1 MYSEYRINQA
11 GVRYVCEVDF
21 YDTGGPNG
29 FYGSSENLEMTFC
42 SNNDCNI
49 TAEFEHFYTENNFDK
64 LYIYDGMSVNDTWL
78 YTCTGNTFPQSVTSS
93 NQCLTFKFVSDY
105 SGNYSGWKINLNCNK
120 ATITASPSAVA
131 CDGDPVNLTANQG
144 VAYIW
149 STGDTTQTITVHTPG
164 YYAVTVTNESGCNLI
179 SDPFFVQYVPITIPT
194 VTPGGTVMAC
204 PGQSVNLVSSQGTSY
219 LWSHG
224 ATARSVH
231 VVTPGQYWVT
241 VTDVNGCQGV
251 SDTITIQNYPVVQP
265 SIIPSGHVSIC
276 YGDSLQIGTIATN
289 FVWNN
294 GSVDNSIHVHNA
306 GIYYLIAT
314 DTNGCATH
322 SDTLTLSYFNPN
334 PPIITPSGQQTICE
348 GSGIVLTASSGNAYI
363 WSTGA
368 NTQSISVVAAGNY
381 VVTVTD
387 ENECS
392 RPSAPVVVNI
402 NPLPPTPTISVNEG
416 LLQATPSSGYT
427 FKWYFNGTLIS
438 GANLSFYWP
447 TQNGVYMVEI
457 TDQLGCSSVSA
468 PYNVQFVGID
478 ENVED
483 VFTKLYPN
491 PLTTQTTLLINTS
504 HSAYLHVEC
513 FDVTG
518 KKIATIYQG
527 NLPGGANEI
536 DIDAQQLGLVSGTY
550 ILRILCDNQMIHH
563 KMMISNQ

>member
-1 MYSEYRINQA
+1 M
-11 GVRYVCEVDF
+11 F
-21 YDTGGPNG
+21 YDSGGSEGNYSNGENKTMVFISANGHRLRFDFQSFQVESSWDKFKIYDGPNINSPFIGEFSGSNTPGVIVSTGTSLTFVFTSDGSTNYSGWAAVISCTTPALVEYPMSTGTVTTCSALFTDSGGPNG

-64 LYIYDGMSVNDTWL
+64 LYIYDGMSVNDIWL

-144 VAYIW
+144 V
-149 STGDTTQTITVHTPG
+149 
-164 YYAVTVTNESGCNLI
+164 
-179 SDPFFVQYVPITIPT
+179 
-194 VTPGGTVMAC
+194 
-204 PGQSVNLVSSQGTSY
+204 
-219 LWSHG
+219 
-224 ATARSVH
+224 
-231 VVTPGQYWVT
+231 
-241 VTDVNGCQGV
+241 
-251 SDTITIQNYPVVQP
+251 
-265 SIIPSGHVSIC
+265 
-276 YGDSLQIGTIATN
+276 
-289 FVWNN
+289 
-294 GSVDNSIHVHNA
+294 
-306 GIYYLIAT
+306 
-314 DTNGCATH
+314 
-322 SDTLTLSYFNPN
+322 
-334 PPIITPSGQQTICE
+334 
-348 GSGIVLTASSGNAYI
+348 AYI

>member
-1 MYSEYRINQA
+1 MNHPLIGVYQEEHRERGIVQSTGTSLTFKFVSDNSTQYAGWQANISCTTAPLPTYNMSNTTITTCEAVFYDSGGPTGNYSNNENLVMTFCSADSSFVKVDFTRDNLGIYLGDGDMLKIYDGPSISSSPLAIIYGYDIPEAISSITGPCLTFQFISSTANVRKGWQAIISCVEHPIMYSEYRINQA

-105 SGNYSGWKINLNCNK
+105 SGNYSGLKINLNCNK

-144 VAYIW
+144 V
-149 STGDTTQTITVHTPG
+149 
-164 YYAVTVTNESGCNLI
+164 
-179 SDPFFVQYVPITIPT
+179 
-194 VTPGGTVMAC
+194 
-204 PGQSVNLVSSQGTSY
+204 
-219 LWSHG
+219 
-224 ATARSVH
+224 
-231 VVTPGQYWVT
+231 
-241 VTDVNGCQGV
+241 
-251 SDTITIQNYPVVQP
+251 
-265 SIIPSGHVSIC
+265 
-276 YGDSLQIGTIATN
+276 
-289 FVWNN
+289 
-294 GSVDNSIHVHNA
+294 
-306 GIYYLIAT
+306 
-314 DTNGCATH
+314 
-322 SDTLTLSYFNPN
+322 
-334 PPIITPSGQQTICE
+334 
-348 GSGIVLTASSGNAYI
+348 AYI

-483 VFTKLYPN
+483 VFTKLYQSVDNPN
-491 PLTTQTTLLINTS
+491 YV
-504 HSAYLHVEC
+504 A
-513 FDVTG
+513 D
-518 KKIATIYQG
+518 
-527 NLPGGANEI
+527 
-536 DIDAQQLGLVSGTY
+536 
-550 ILRILCDNQMIHH
+550 
-563 KMMISNQ
+563 